1 MKSCSSYI
9 FIEGN
14 RFSLP
19 EISRKFEL
27 SPNHKGIGMFLSK

>member
-19 EISRKFEL
+19 EIYRKFEF
-27 SPNHKGIGMFLSK
+27 SSSHKGIGMLLSK